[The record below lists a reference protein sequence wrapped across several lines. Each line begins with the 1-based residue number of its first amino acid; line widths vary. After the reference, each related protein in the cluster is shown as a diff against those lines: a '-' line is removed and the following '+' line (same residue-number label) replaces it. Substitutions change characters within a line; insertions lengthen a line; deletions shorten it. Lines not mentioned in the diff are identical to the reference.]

1 MHQVTIVVPVK
12 DEEDGLQYLIQD
24 LDESGI
30 REEYEILFLFVIDE
44 RTSDNSRE
52 FAARL
57 SEKIVDQQGSHGKGD
72 AIRQA
77 INYLEGLEFDL
88 LFSWMPMVPIPS
100 MASRRYWPL
109 LKRGRML
116 SLDHVSSVKKSALEG

>member
-57 SEKIVDQQGSHGKGD
+57 SEKIVDQQGSHGKGMRLGKQSIIWRD
-72 AIRQA
+72 WSST
-77 INYLEGLEFDL
+77 L
-88 LFSWMPMVPIPS
+88 LFS
-100 MASRRYWPL
+100 
-109 LKRGRML
+109 
-116 SLDHVSSVKKSALEG
+116 